1 MWCAAAGFHVTAMP
15 RERNTLPS
23 LPKLGLGTAAIGRPG
38 YINLGRDA
46 DLRDRDE
53 RTREFM
59 RENAHHVLDEA
70 VRLGLR
76 YVDCARS
83 YGDAESFVASWLA
96 QSGAATSGVVVG
108 SKWGYEYTANWRVEV
123 GAGEAHEVKYHTAAQ
138 LAKQLAESRE
148 NLPSLALYQIHSA
161 TEASGVLENEE
172 VLDALAALRDSGV
185 VCGVSVSHPQRPS
198 IRRAIEV
205 ARGGGPLFGSVQ
217 ATFNLLDQS
226 AAAELAAAHEAG
238 MCVIVKEALANG
250 RLTERAPDSDKL
262 ALLREE
268 AAALGTGVDA
278 LALAWVIS
286 HPWVTVCLSGAS
298 TVEQLRSNADALRIA
313 PLDPALHARLSAA
326 VRQECDEY
334 WEDRKALQWN

>member
-1 MWCAAAGFHVTAMP
+1 MP

-185 VCGVSVSHPQRPS
+185 VCGVSVGCAVCGRY
-198 IRRAIEV
+198 
-205 ARGGGPLFGSVQ
+205 
-217 ATFNLLDQS
+217 LD
-226 AAAELAAAHEAG
+226 
-238 MCVIVKEALANG
+238 
-250 RLTERAPDSDKL
+250 
-262 ALLREE
+262 
-268 AAALGTGVDA
+268 
-278 LALAWVIS
+278 
-286 HPWVTVCLSGAS
+286 
-298 TVEQLRSNADALRIA
+298 
-313 PLDPALHARLSAA
+313 
-326 VRQECDEY
+326 
-334 WEDRKALQWN
+334 

>member
-185 VCGVSVSHPQRPS
+185 VCGVSVSHPQR
-198 IRRAIEV
+198 RRAAARERSRHRPRQPRGV
-205 ARGGGPLFGSVQ
+205 ADL
-217 ATFNLLDQS
+217 
-226 AAAELAAAHEAG
+226 
-238 MCVIVKEALANG
+238 
-250 RLTERAPDSDKL
+250 
-262 ALLREE
+262 
-268 AAALGTGVDA
+268 
-278 LALAWVIS
+278 
-286 HPWVTVCLSGAS
+286 
-298 TVEQLRSNADALRIA
+298 
-313 PLDPALHARLSAA
+313 
-326 VRQECDEY
+326 
-334 WEDRKALQWN
+334 

>member
-1 MWCAAAGFHVTAMP
+1 M
-15 RERNTLPS
+15 
-23 LPKLGLGTAAIGRPG
+23 
-38 YINLGRDA
+38 
-46 DLRDRDE
+46 
-53 RTREFM
+53 
-59 RENAHHVLDEA
+59 
-70 VRLGLR
+70 
-76 YVDCARS
+76 
-83 YGDAESFVASWLA
+83 
-96 QSGAATSGVVVG
+96 
-108 SKWGYEYTANWRVEV
+108 
-123 GAGEAHEVKYHTAAQ
+123 
-138 LAKQLAESRE
+138 
-148 NLPSLALYQIHSA
+148 
-161 TEASGVLENEE
+161 
-172 VLDALAALRDSGV
+172 
-185 VCGVSVSHPQRPS
+185 
-198 IRRAIEV
+198 
-205 ARGGGPLFGSVQ
+205 ARGGGPLFGSVQVPPQRVTPPFAAPLPAQPHLIRPFTAHQ